1 MCVSVGG
8 MGKVRNEYEIL
19 VGEPERKRLLRIS
32 RRKWKDNTKIGFKEQ
47 GFYDVD

>member
-1 MCVSVGG
+1 MGGGG

-19 VGEPERKRLLRIS
+19 VGKPERKRLLGRS
-32 RRKWKDNTKIGFKEQ
+32 RHKWKDNTQIGFKER

>member
-1 MCVSVGG
+1 

-19 VGEPERKRLLRIS
+19 VGESERKRLLERS
-32 RRKWKDNTKIGFKEQ
+32 RRKWKDNTKTGFKER